1 MHDWNTMKGSA
12 KKPSPVRETRKKVAA
27 KRKLDASGLSWL
39 LDRKLPPHH
48 QLPENP
54 VLVLRR
60 L

>member
-1 MHDWNTMKGSA
+1 MKTSA
-12 KKPSPVRETRKKVAA
+12 KKTASVREPRKKAAA

-39 LDRKLPPHH
+39 LDRKLPPQN

>member
-1 MHDWNTMKGSA
+1 MKILARTTA
-12 KKPSPVRETRKKVAA
+12 KKSAPAAPRKRA
-27 KRKLDASGLSWL
+27 KKYPKDASGLSWL
-39 LDRKLPPHH
+39 LDEKLPPVS